1 MMLQSTDKKIFFYII
16 LFFLLV
22 TINNQKIIKSN
33 LFEIKSIN
41 LNGYKIFDER
51 KLLKE
56 LEQYRLNNIFNLKKD
71 LIENLIYENDMVEN
85 FDVFKNYPSEL
96 IINIK
101 KTKFLANINIDG
113 KDYFIGANKK
123 FIKSENN
130 DPNLP
135 SVFGKPTAE
144 EFIKLRENIINSSLK
159 FKDLEYLYFFPSKRW
174 DLEFKNGN
182 TLKLPLITS
191 PNIFETYYKI
201 SQSEQFKEKNSFD
214 MRIDDQ
220 LIINELR

>member
-41 LNGYKIFDER
+41 LIGYKIFDEK

-123 FIKSENN
+123 FIKSEMI

-182 TLKLPLITS
+182 LLKLPLVAS
-191 PNIFETYYKI
+191 PNLFEYYFKI
-201 SQSEQFKEKNSFD
+201 SQSEKFKDKNVFD
-214 MRIDDQ
+214 MRIDHQ
-220 LIINELR
+220 LIINEL

>member
-41 LNGYKIFDER
+41 LIGYKIFDEK

-101 KTKFLANINIDG
+101 KTQFLANINIDG

-123 FIKSENN
+123 FIKSEMI

-159 FKDLEYLYFFPSKRW
+159 FEDLKYLYFFPSKRW

-182 TLKLPLITS
+182 TLKLPLVTS
-191 PNIFETYYKI
+191 SNIFDYYYKI
-201 SQSEQFKEKNSFD
+201 SQSEQFKEKNVFD
-214 MRIDDQ
+214 MRIDNQ
-220 LIINELR
+220 LIINEL

>member
-22 TINNQKIIKSN
+22 TINNQKIINSN
-33 LFEIKSIN
+33 IFEIKNIN
-41 LNGYKIFDER
+41 LTGYKIFDEK

-56 LEQYRLNNIFNLKKD
+56 LNQYRLNNIFSLKKD
-71 LIENLIYENDMVEN
+71 LIENLIYENDTVEN

-113 KDYFIGANKK
+113 KDYFIGENKK
-123 FIKSENN
+123 FIKSENY

-135 SVFGKPTAE
+135 TVFGKPTTE
-144 EFIKLRENIINSSLK
+144 EFIKLRENIMNSSLN
-159 FKDLEYLYFFPSKRW
+159 FKDLKYLYFFPSKRW

-182 TLKLPLITS
+182 ILKLPLVTS
-191 PNIFETYYKI
+191 HYIFEYYYKI
-201 SQSEQFKEKNSFD
+201 SQSEKFEEKNIFD
-214 MRIDDQ
+214 MRIKNQ
-220 LIINELR
+220 LIINEL